1 VVSDVQYSCLLQ
13 VSKVASEI
21 MGDDDGEGG
30 NGNGGGDD
38 EGGDDDEDAL
48 ELVSMEE
55 NVAYLAPVLR
65 IFALL
70 HTFAACAMILG
81 YYCLK
86 VV

>member
-1 VVSDVQYSCLLQ
+1 MQYSCLLQ
-13 VSKVASEI
+13 VSKVATEM

-30 NGNGGGDD
+30 NGNGGDE
-38 EGGDDDEDAL
+38 EGGDDDDGAL

-86 VV
+86 VE

>member
-1 VVSDVQYSCLLQ
+1 M
-13 VSKVASEI
+13 SKVASDI
-21 MGDDDGEGG
+21 MGEDGDEGAG
-30 NGNGGGDD
+30 NGNGDEGEGEDD
-38 EGGDDDEDAL
+38 ESQEY
-48 ELVSMEE
+48 VSMEE

-86 VV
+86 VRHE